1 MDRKTW
7 WGRALRA
14 IAAALWLG
22 LSGTRETAGASE
34 ASATDGRD
42 GGVVRT
48 EPVTV
53 TATRVEQP
61 AAQVGSSVT
70 VIEGEELRQQ
80 GIGSVGEAL
89 RRVPGLTVATNGARG
104 KQTSIFLRGAD
115 SGQTLVLV
123 DGVRINDPVG
133 GAVDLGF
140 LRTDNI
146 ERIEVVRGP
155 QSTLYG
161 SDAVGGVV
169 NIITRRGRGPAAA
182 ELEAAAGNFDTYQVG
197 AGLRGGGRRVGGTA
211 GASRFSTDNE
221 RENDEFDADTLSG
234 RLDAD
239 FGDRL
244 STAVTARWVD
254 AEVGV
259 PGSAFFPP
267 TSGRQENDL
276 LTVGLSA
283 NLRATSVWTQRLSAG
298 LTDREQRFRSPGSSS
313 DSDAR
318 TRAVEWVHGI
328 APTDAL
334 SLLGGAEYRVEDG
347 EFANSQGTDID
358 ATLYTRA
365 LFAQAQ
371 VTPVRDRL
379 FLQVGARLDDST
391 RIDEEVS
398 PRVAA
403 ALLVPETGTR
413 LHGSWGKGIKS
424 PSLLDL
430 FFPPV
435 DFGFG
440 PVFGGDPNLKPE
452 RSTGWDVGVGQRLLG
467 RRIEADVTFFRNDF
481 EDLIAP
487 AQTFPFNFANV
498 SKAHSYGV
506 ETSVAAY
513 PADWLDLGAT
523 YAYTEARDDV
533 DRTQLLNRPRNQ
545 GSASATARPTGAASV
560 TLSGIYVGKRRN
572 FLATDAGYNG
582 GYFRLDAS
590 ATYRLP
596 IGRRI
601 GAELFGRVENLLDRD
616 YADVAGFPALGTSL
630 LAGIRGTF

>member
-1 MDRKTW
+1 
-7 WGRALRA
+7 
-14 IAAALWLG
+14 
-22 LSGTRETAGASE
+22 
-34 ASATDGRD
+34 
-42 GGVVRT
+42 
-48 EPVTV
+48 
-53 TATRVEQP
+53 
-61 AAQVGSSVT
+61 
-70 VIEGEELRQQ
+70 
-80 GIGSVGEAL
+80 VGEAL
-89 RRVPGLTVATNGARG
+89 RGVPGVTVATNGARG

-133 GAVDLGF
+133 GAVDLGG
-140 LRTDNI
+140 LETDNI

-161 SDAVGGVV
+161 SDAIGGVV
-169 NIITRRGRGPAAA
+169 NIITRRGRGRPGAR
-182 ELEAAAGNFDTYQVG
+182 LEGAAGNFDTYRAG
-197 AGLRGGGRRVGGTA
+197 AGLGGAGRRVSGTA
-211 GASRFSTDNE
+211 EASRFSTDNE
-221 RENDEFDADTLSG
+221 RENDWFDADTLSG

-244 STAVTARWVD
+244 STALTARWVD
-254 AEVGV
+254 SEVGV
-259 PGSAFFPP
+259 PGSVLFLPP
-267 TSGRQENDL
+267 TNGRQENDL

-283 NLRATSVWTQRLSAG
+283 DLRATSMWTQRLSAG
-298 LTDREQRFRSPGSSS
+298 LTDREQDFRSPASSS
-313 DSDAR
+313 DSEAR
-318 TRAVEWVHGI
+318 TWAVEWVHTV

-334 SLLGGAEYRVEDG
+334 SLLAGAEYRVEDG

-371 VTPVRDRL
+371 VTPLRDRL
-379 FLQVGARLDDST
+379 FLQAGARLDDAT

-440 PVFGGDPNLKPE
+440 PAFGGDPNLKPE

-467 RRIEADVTFFRNDF
+467 RRIETDVTFFRNDF

-506 ETSVAAY
+506 ETSFAAY
-513 PADWLDLGAT
+513 PADWIDLGAT
-523 YAYTEARDDV
+523 YTYTEARDDV
-533 DRTQLLNRPRNQ
+533 DQTQLLNRPRNQ
-545 GSASATARPTGAASV
+545 GSASVTARPTGAASV
-560 TLSGIYVGKRRN
+560 TLSGLYVGKRRN
-572 FLATDAGYNG
+572 LLATDAGYNG

-596 IGRRI
+596 FGRRI
-601 GAELFGRVENLLDRD
+601 AAELFGRVENLLDRE
-616 YADVAGFPALGTSL
+616 YADVAGFPALGANVL
-630 LAGIRGTF
+630 GGIRARF